1 MDISQTTAP
10 KSDQQNF
17 DDYISGPKTVT
28 ISEVRAG
35 SDEQPVDIHLVEFPG
50 RPFKPSKSMRRVLVA
65 AWGPDASAYVG
76 RRMVLFGDPTIRFG
90 GAVVGGI
97 RISNLSHIDKPLTI
111 SLTTT
116 RGKRA
121 PYVVKPLASE
131 PATILP
137 VNPPK
142 QMVSAQQLSDLA
154 KAFEA
159 NGINDRAA
167 GLACDRRAAPRRPHA
182 PAADVRGAAPDQRA
196 ADGEARQVAAFHDTD
211 SRRNSPGLPDLVLLH
226 PETGQLLFVELKSAT
241 GRIRPEQQQ
250 WIDALHRGG
259 HTVRVWRPEQW
270 HDGTIARALVT
281 ERGA

>member
-167 GLACDRRAAPRRPHA
+167 GLAYIGDVIKREVGSSKELTREEAAA
-182 PAADVRGAAPDQRA
+182 
-196 ADGEARQVAAFHDTD
+196 
-211 SRRNSPGLPDLVLLH
+211 VLDD
-226 PETGQLLFVELKSAT
+226 LKSAPAT
-241 GRIRPEQQQ
+241 
-250 WIDALHRGG
+250 DADAEPTL
-259 HTVRVWRPEQW
+259 
-270 HDGTIARALVT
+270 DGVA
-281 ERGA
+281 

>member
-35 SDEQPVDIHLVEFPG
+35 NDEQPVEIHLVEFPG

-65 AWGPDASAYVG
+65 AWGPEAAAYAG
-76 RRMVLFGDPTIRFG
+76 RKMTLYGDPTVRFG

-97 RISNLSHIDKPLTI
+97 RISHLTNIDKPLTV

-121 PYVVKPLASE
+121 PFTVKPLASE

-137 VNPPK
+137 VSPPK
-142 QMVSAQQLSDLA
+142 PAGVADQQLKEIADGLTRLGITDNETKLATVAQIIDREIKSARDLTPT
-154 KAFEA
+154 EA
-159 NGINDRAA
+159 NTVLNWIK
-167 GLACDRRAAPRRPHA
+167 HEE
-182 PAADVRGAAPDQRA
+182 AADVEPTLPGA
-196 ADGEARQVAAFHDTD
+196 
-211 SRRNSPGLPDLVLLH
+211 
-226 PETGQLLFVELKSAT
+226 
-241 GRIRPEQQQ
+241 EQ
-250 WIDALHRGG
+250 
-259 HTVRVWRPEQW
+259 
-270 HDGTIARALVT
+270 
-281 ERGA
+281 